1 MKTEKEKKNMTRKN
15 NKNLLSFIL
24 SMMLIVAMACNM
36 TGCNGD
42 VMEDPFT
49 GTETNGTV
57 DKGEDSQEDVNVQ
70 DDAQL
75 DAVLIGE
82 GEISFMFTVVDA
94 EGNQKVYEVHTD
106 KTVVGDALLELNLIA
121 GDAGDYGLYVKTV
134 DGIIVD
140 YDTDGKY
147 WAFYING
154 EYAMTGVDA
163 TPITEGEEYAFKVE

>member
-1 MKTEKEKKNMTRKN
+1 MTRKN
-15 NKNLLSFIL
+15 KKKFLSFIL

-42 VMEDPFT
+42 VMEEPPA
-49 GTETNGTV
+49 GTEMGETV
-57 DKGEDSQEDVNVQ
+57 SGDDGLQVDVQ
-70 DDAQL
+70 GDEKKDAT
-75 DAVLIGE
+75 VLGE
-82 GEISFMFTVVDA
+82 GATVFMFTVVNAD
-94 EGNQKVYEVHTD
+94 GNEKAYEVHTE
-106 KTVVGDALLELNLIA
+106 KTIVGDALLELDLIA

-134 DGIIVD
+134 DGITVD

-163 TPITEGEEYAFKVE
+163 TPITEGEVYSFKVE

>member
-1 MKTEKEKKNMTRKN
+1 MAEKMKKK
-15 NKNLLSFIL
+15 LLSFIL

-42 VMEDPFT
+42 VMENPLT
-49 GTETNGTV
+49 GKEADTTV
-57 DKGEDSQEDVNVQ
+57 DAGENSQADVSEQ
-70 DDAQL
+70 DD
-75 DAVLIGE
+75 VRVETTVVGE
-82 GEISFMFTVVDA
+82 GKTTFMFMVVDA
-94 EGNQKVYEVHTD
+94 KGNQKVYEVHTE
-106 KTVVGDALLELNLIA
+106 KTLVGDALLELNLIA

-134 DGIIVD
+134 DGITVD